1 VFYQILRRLVR
12 KIGRNRYRRLVILSA
27 LVVAVGLFG
36 IRIFEF
42 GENEQFTSF
51 EDALWWVFVTVTTV
65 GFGDKYP
72 ITVGGRI
79 VAVLVMFFGIGFL
92 GLLISTITGELF
104 DRKLKEERGMKQI
117 NAKGH
122 IVLCNWN
129 FKAEDIIRELR
140 SDPKTDEIP
149 IVIVAKT
156 EQKPVDDEEIYFVQG
171 DPTGESVLKRAHIEE
186 ASTAIVLLDE
196 EVEPE
201 ARDAKAILTVL
212 TIESLSPKVY
222 TCVELLDPENVQHA
236 KRAKADEIV
245 VTGELSSR
253 LLVRSALDHGISE
266 VVSELVCGLYGNA
279 FYKVEVPSSYVEKTM
294 EELFGILKRDYN
306 TILIALEHDGKSV
319 TNPSL
324 SAVAR
329 QGDRLVVLAEKRPKF
344 EKRWG
349 GEKR

>member
-1 VFYQILRRLVR
+1 
-12 KIGRNRYRRLVILSA
+12 
-27 LVVAVGLFG
+27 
-36 IRIFEF
+36 
-42 GENEQFTSF
+42 
-51 EDALWWVFVTVTTV
+51 
-65 GFGDKYP
+65 
-72 ITVGGRI
+72 
-79 VAVLVMFFGIGFL
+79 MFFGIGFL

-104 DRKLKEERGMKQI
+104 DRKLKEERGMEQI
-117 NAKGH
+117 KAKGH

-140 SDPKTDEIP
+140 SDPKTNEIP

-156 EQKPVDDEEIYFVQG
+156 EQKPVDDVDIFFVRG

-186 ASTAIVLLDE
+186 ATTAIVLLDE

-201 ARDAKAILTVL
+201 SRDAKAILTVL
-212 TIESLSPKVY
+212 TIEFLSPQVY

-279 FYKVEVPSSYVEKTM
+279 FYKVEVPSSYVGRTM

-329 QGDRLVVLAEKRPKF
+329 QGDRLVVLAEERPRF
-344 EKRWG
+344 EKR
-349 GEKR
+349 